1 MNQGLKPTKGRKVMS
16 IDLFKKIDN
25 TALDLQAS
33 HSQTYEGLLEK
44 LALLLRH
51 EDLDSFNEE
60 LIKNIDLDEFLKN
73 SYATQQ
79 GFVGTSKLLW
89 TGDDDYD
96 LGLKYL
102 LVQKIGN
109 DLDYAS
115 IFAHEFFSSRD
126 RKTISCIHNLVRGLI
141 IPFVRDYK
149 DFISSSGNLEAKLD
163 SPHSKKVKQV
173 NKKIFVVHGHDDFV
187 KEKVARFLEKN
198 GFEAIILHEQASGNK
213 TIIEKIEHY
222 SDVGFAIILLT
233 PDDLGKS
240 KNEEDLKYRARQN
253 VILELGYFM
262 GKLGRNK
269 VCAFKSGH
277 IEIPTDFSGV
287 IWNPIDESG
296 AWKQILSKELKEAG
310 YNFDSE
316 KLLKSLG

>member
-1 MNQGLKPTKGRKVMS
+1 MA

-25 TALDLQAS
+25 TVLDLQAS

-44 LALLLRH
+44 LALLLSH
-51 EDLDSFNEE
+51 EDLDPFNEE
-60 LIKNIDLDEFLKN
+60 LIKNIDLDKFLKN
-73 SYATQQ
+73 SYATQK
-79 GFVGTSKLLW
+79 GLVGTSKLLW

-102 LVQKIGN
+102 LVQKLGS
-109 DLDYAS
+109 DLDYAPA
-115 IFAHEFFSSRD
+115 FAHEFFSSRD

-149 DFISSSGNLEAKLD
+149 DYIASSGNSEAKLD
-163 SPHSKKVKQV
+163 SPNSQKVQQV
-173 NKKIFVVHGHDDFV
+173 NNKIFVVHGHDDFI

-198 GFEAIILHEQASGNK
+198 EFEAIILHEQASGNK

-240 KNEEDLKYRARQN
+240 KNGEDLEYRARQN

-269 VCAFKSGH
+269 VCAFKSGN

-287 IWNPIDESG
+287 IWNPLDESG